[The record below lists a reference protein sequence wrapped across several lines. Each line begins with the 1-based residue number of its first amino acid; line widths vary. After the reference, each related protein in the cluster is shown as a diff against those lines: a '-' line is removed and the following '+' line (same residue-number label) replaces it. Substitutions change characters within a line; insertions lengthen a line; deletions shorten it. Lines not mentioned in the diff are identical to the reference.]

1 MLRCFAIA
9 QADAHVTNEIIR
21 IGTTEVSS
29 MVPMWP
35 KDDYKQKL
43 TRDLK
48 LSELDNLLRN
58 CYNEAN
64 SAGFAFEFDK
74 YGGYGLLYKG
84 RQQLKIGSTSDT
96 NHLPG
101 TTGFLE
107 KLQTI
112 MSKVLMASHC
122 SGKPNSASLTES

>member
-21 IGTTEVSS
+21 IGTTEVRS

-48 LSELDNLLRN
+48 LSEFDNLLRN
-58 CYNEAN
+58 CNNEAK
-64 SAGFAFEFDK
+64 SAGFILNLTSTVDMDCSIEE
-74 YGGYGLLYKG
+74 
-84 RQQLKIGSTSDT
+84 GSS
-96 NHLPG
+96 
-101 TTGFLE
+101 
-107 KLQTI
+107 
-112 MSKVLMASHC
+112 
-122 SGKPNSASLTES
+122 